1 MSSLR
6 NNTTTKPLNQ
16 NKMTRDEIQQKAL
29 ESVEGIR
36 RAGLGLATGV
46 GKTLVGLMYLEK
58 HITPLMNVL
67 IVAPKTS
74 IFAEWRS
81 QAHKF
86 QKESVLANATFS
98 TYLSLSKHDPREYD
112 ILILDECHSLLFSHQ
127 EFLDDFMGKTL
138 GLTGTP
144 PKHEHSEKGQMVNCY
159 CPILFT
165 YLTDDAID
173 AKILNDYKIIVHE
186 LTLDNRKKSVK
197 VDTKSGT
204 FVTTEQANYNYWCG
218 RVDDAGNGKSA
229 QIARVMRMKAMMT
242 YPSKEKYTKLL
253 ADSIKSKCLIFANT
267 QEQADKLCKHSY
279 HSQNPDSADNLIAFK
294 EGRIDKLS
302 CVLQL
307 SEGVNIPNLR
317 QGIIMHAYG
326 NERKSA
332 QRIGR
337 LLRLNPDETATIHIL
352 CYMGTIDEKW
362 VKEALEGYDESK
374 ITWKNFNI
382 AL

>member
-1 MSSLR
+1 M
-6 NNTTTKPLNQ
+6 K
-16 NKMTRDEIQQKAL
+16 RDEIQSAAL
-29 ESVEGIR
+29 AATDGQSRV
-36 RAGLGLATGV
+36 GLGLATGV

-58 HITPLMNVL
+58 HMTPLMNVL

-74 IFAEWRS
+74 IIAEWRS
-81 QAHKF
+81 QADKF
-86 QKESVLANATFS
+86 QKESVLATATYS
-98 TYLSLSKHDPREYD
+98 TYLSMNKHNPKDFD
-112 ILILDECHSLLFSHQ
+112 IVVLDECHSLLFSHR
-127 EFLDDFMGKTL
+127 EFLDNYSGKIL

-144 PKHEHSEKGQMVNCY
+144 PKHSSSEKGIMVDEF
-159 CPILFT
+159 CPIVYT
-165 YLTDDAID
+165 YVTDDAIE
-173 AKILNDYKIIVHE
+173 ANILNDYKIIVHE
-186 LTLDNRKKSVK
+186 LRLDNKNKSVK
-197 VDTKSGT
+197 VDTKSGG
-204 FVTTEQANYNYWCG
+204 FATTEQANYNYWCG
-218 RVDDAGNGKSA
+218 RVDSAGGGKSA

-279 HSQNPDSADNLIAFK
+279 HSQNAESADNLIAFK

-326 NERKSA
+326 NERKAA

-352 CYMGTIDEKW
+352 CYMDTMDEKW

-382 AL
+382 VL

>member
-1 MSSLR
+1 M
-6 NNTTTKPLNQ
+6 K
-16 NKMTRDEIQQKAL
+16 RDEIQSAAL
-29 ESVEGIR
+29 AATEGR
-36 RAGLGLATGV
+36 LRSSLGLATGV

-74 IFAEWRS
+74 IIAEWRS

-98 TYLSLSKHDPREYD
+98 TYLSLNKHDPREYD
-112 ILILDECHSLLFSHQ
+112 ILILDECHSLLFSHR
-127 EFLDDFMGKTL
+127 EFLDNYAGKIL

-144 PKHEHSEKGQMVNCY
+144 PKHSSSEKGIMVDEF
-159 CPILFT
+159 CPIMFT

-173 AKILNDYKIIVHE
+173 AKILNDYKIIVHQ
-186 LTLDNRKKSVK
+186 LKLNNTTKSVK
-197 VDTKSGT
+197 VDTRTGG
-204 FVTTEQANYNYWCG
+204 FFTTERANYNYWCD
-218 RVDDAGNGKSA
+218 RVDNAGGGKSA

-242 YPSKEKYTKLL
+242 FPSKEKYAKLL
-253 ADSIKSKCLIFANT
+253 AESIKSKCIIFANT
-267 QEQADKLCKHSY
+267 QEQADKLCEYSY
-279 HSQNPDSADNLIAFK
+279 HSQNPNSADNLIAFK
-294 EGRIDKLS
+294 DGTIDKLS

-352 CYMGTIDEKW
+352 CYMDTVDQKW
-362 VKEALEGYDESK
+362 VEDALEGYDNNK
-374 ITWKNFNI
+374 ITWKDFNI
-382 AL
+382 KL